1 MLRRL
6 RTAARISRG
15 ARMRATACRH
25 ARRFARARADTRARP
40 RRRRTARRHF
50 RSASR
55 PQRRDTN
62 RHDRSASRPQRRD
75 TNRHDRRRG
84 RSDAPRIAGV
94 NPNPRRRPAR
104 HAALHAVGPRGVLE
118 THGRRERDPRR
129 GDAAVRRAHRPRPV
143 ARVALPG
150 NLRARLAR
158 RGLPV
163 PEPEI
168 PPRRARGRAR
178 RGGDSSRRRPRDAAG
193 RVGRVRDVSDARG
206 RRRRLR
212 RRARRGV
219 AAGRGAMTVV
229 NSEDVLGCRADLPG
243 GCDAATPW
251 GAAWIVRG
259 RGDATGRGSSE
270 DASRRRRWGARVE
283 SRRKWG
289 FRHRKHA
296 HAV

>member
-1 MLRRL
+1 MQAVQATMLRRL
-6 RTAARISRG
+6 RTAARLSRG
-15 ARMRATACRH
+15 ARMRAMACRH
-25 ARRFARARADTRARP
+25 ARRFARARANTRARP
-40 RRRRTARRHF
+40 RQRRTARRHF
-50 RSASR
+50 
-55 PQRRDTN
+55 
-62 RHDRSASRPQRRD
+62 RSASRPQRRD

-178 RGGDSSRRRPRDAAG
+178 RGGG
-193 RVGRVRDVSDARG
+193 
-206 RRRRLR
+206 
-212 RRARRGV
+212 RRGV
-219 AAGRGAMTVV
+219 ALRGGRG
-229 NSEDVLGCRADLPG
+229 RF
-243 GCDAATPW
+243 
-251 GAAWIVRG
+251 G
-259 RGDATGRGSSE
+259 RGPRDDDDGDEPWEIS
-270 DASRRRRWGARVE
+270 VE
-283 SRRKWG
+283 
-289 FRHRKHA
+289 
-296 HAV
+296 